1 MANTATLLIVD
12 QEKILVDLLIRALSS
27 DDLSVLGT
35 TSVDEAVRLID
46 VYGPALLVIDTGI
59 PNGIPL
65 ISSVQAGK
73 LKVQVLAVTASAEVR
88 DKVRS
93 MGIDTIDRSSGLE
106 ELVAAIRGLLETNV
120 RIMGTDDSIHVLVTD
135 DSDEMRTMLSVFLSR
150 KGFSVSLAKNGLE
163 AIQQVKNDPKLRI
176 ALLDVSMPEM
186 GGLDAL
192 REIKTINPLL
202 NVIVMTAVN
211 DSQVARLAVE
221 TGAFDYI
228 LKPFS
233 FDQIESSITACLHH
247 AEYEKKKSWW
257 KW

>member
-1 MANTATLLIVD
+1 MAKTATLLIVD

-27 DDLSVLGT
+27 GDLSVLGT
-35 TSVDEAVRLID
+35 TSVDEAVRLIE
-46 VYGPALLVIDTGI
+46 VNGPALLVIDTGI
-59 PNGIPL
+59 PNGIL
-65 ISSVQAGK
+65 LLRSVQAGK
-73 LKVQVLAVTASAEVR
+73 LKLKTLAVTASDDVRNEVQ
-88 DKVRS
+88 S

-106 ELVAAIRGLLETNV
+106 GLVAAIRGLLGTNV
-120 RIMGTDDSIHVLVTD
+120 LVMGHDESIHVLVTD
-135 DSDEMRTMLSVFLSR
+135 DSDEIRAMLSAFLSR

-163 AIQQVKNDPKLRI
+163 AIQQVRSDPKLQV

-233 FDQIESSITACLHH
+233 FDQIESSIAACLHH
-247 AEYEKKKSWW
+247 AAYEKKSWW